1 MANIGFGD
9 TNPNTN
15 GLQELKARAEAQG
28 DGVFWKAGSSETFGS
43 IDASTALA
51 IRALVAGN
59 ERPLA
64 AKGVQ
69 FLLRNRKND
78 YWSNTFATAQIMQA
92 ATDFAQTGD
101 ELSPDFTYQVMLD
114 DKPIKSGSIASAKQ
128 SEIITMPL
136 TDVQA
141 QGSEIKVSYNGN
153 GQLYSTLS
161 QTMFITDKEAKAID
175 QGLAIK
181 RAYVN
186 EKGAQYSPSV
196 GDTIQVNL
204 TVSGLEADERYA
216 VIADELPAGLVP
228 INEMFKNESTAP
240 TSNSSGRSYGI
251 TDREVTENGMILSLS
266 SIQAGEHTY
275 SYRARVVSAG
285 TFAVPPAQAQLMY
298 APEVYGQTAAE
309 SVTITEESYILPQ
322 PFGSNLADQAAS
334 AFDAWRQKPLTASTI
349 VAGVVISLALAAL
362 VIYREKHHLQS
373 IAQKLR
379 PKNMSSDES
388 DPPTQAPSP

>member
-1 MANIGFGD
+1 
-9 TNPNTN
+9 
-15 GLQELKARAEAQG
+15 
-28 DGVFWKAGSSETFGS
+28 
-43 IDASTALA
+43 
-51 IRALVAGN
+51 
-59 ERPLA
+59 
-64 AKGVQ
+64 
-69 FLLRNRKND
+69 
-78 YWSNTFATAQIMQA
+78 
-92 ATDFAQTGD
+92 
-101 ELSPDFTYQVMLD
+101 
-114 DKPIKSGSIASAKQ
+114 
-128 SEIITMPL
+128 
-136 TDVQA
+136 
-141 QGSEIKVSYNGN
+141 
-153 GQLYSTLS
+153 
-161 QTMFITDKEAKAID
+161 
-175 QGLAIK
+175 
-181 RAYVN
+181 
-186 EKGAQYSPSV
+186 
-196 GDTIQVNL
+196 VNL

-349 VAGVVISLALAAL
+349 VAGIVISLALAAL